1 MSIQTQKERFGDPR
15 KEFYKI
21 QIPEKAKRLMEQGK
35 VIALATSSKEAIPN
49 VVFMLQYW
57 WFQQDTLVIGDV
69 FMNATHRNVQENGFA
84 SFCVWDE
91 ETDQSYKFKGTTRY
105 ETLGEAYEFANANL
119 HKKKPDKNFKGV
131 VVIKV
136 TEVYD
141 ASRGENAGKLIAKG

>member
-1 MSIQTQKERFGDPR
+1 M
-15 KEFYKI
+15 

-35 VIALATSSKEAIPN
+35 IIALATSSKESIPN

-57 WFQQDTLVIGDV
+57 WHQEGTLVIGDV
-69 FMNATHRNVQENGFA
+69 FMNATRRNMQENGFA

-91 ETDQSYKFKGTTRY
+91 ETDQSYKFKGAAKY
-105 ETLGEAYEFANANL
+105 ETSGEAYEFANANL

-136 TEVYD
+136 TEVFD
-141 ASRGENAGKLIAKG
+141 ASRGENAGKLIAKE